1 MEKIIKFGDTETE
14 KEKCNQHKEPISL
27 KNIDINKITVSK
39 GVPFGKKEFK
49 FFYNHAKKNSTFMCI
64 SSKNYSV

>member
-1 MEKIIKFGDTETE
+1 MKQYKKMETETE

-27 KNIDINKITVSK
+27 RNIDINKITVSK
-39 GVPFGKKEFK
+39 EVPFGKKEFK
-49 FFYNHAKKNSTFMCI
+49 FFYNNAKKKSIFMYI

>member
-1 MEKIIKFGDTETE
+1 METESE

-27 KNIDINKITVSK
+27 RNIDINKITVSK
-39 GVPFGKKEFK
+39 EVPFGKKEFK
-49 FFYNHAKKNSTFMCI
+49 FFYNNAKKNSIFMYI

>member
-1 MEKIIKFGDTETE
+1 METETE

-27 KNIDINKITVSK
+27 RNIDINKITVSK
-39 GVPFGKKEFK
+39 EVPFGKKEFK
-49 FFYNHAKKNSTFMCI
+49 FFYNNAKKNSIFMYI